1 MRPGIV
7 PVAGLCWCLF
17 GVRLFILHSPVL
29 QGERKRGGMGDFQ
42 SEPLT
47 PYSADAD
54 LHHTC
59 KEYSGEVKE
68 IDTGMLYYTK

>member
-1 MRPGIV
+1 
-7 PVAGLCWCLF
+7 
-17 GVRLFILHSPVL
+17 
-29 QGERKRGGMGDFQ
+29 MGDFQ